1 VNHISS
7 YASNPVSTIKCF
19 SESFTKP
26 RETKGERDRE
36 SKFSITEHMR
46 DLGPRHLLINSKLS
60 LPKRPKLFLCIGSII
75 MRVSVY
81 STEKHLLR
89 SFVASSPLC
98 DPILVEI
105 KCAYGRRNTLCY
117 DGHMHT

>member
-1 VNHISS
+1 MLLRKFH
-7 YASNPVSTIKCF
+7 K
-19 SESFTKP
+19 
-26 RETKGERDRE
+26 TKGKRERERE
-36 SKFSITEHMR
+36 SIAEHMR

-60 LPKRPKLFLCIGSII
+60 LAKRPKLFLCIGSII
-75 MRVSVY
+75 MCVSRY

-105 KCAYGRRNTLCY
+105 KCAYGRRNTVVLRRPYAHLISTSNCLGITAY
-117 DGHMHT
+117 VSSIK